1 MRNHCLTTSPDLQN
15 IASYRSTTTRCINAE
30 LQILLKRLENVAET
44 LKAFDKG
51 LKKKETRR
59 VLPL

>member
-30 LQILLKRLENVAET
+30 LKIPLKRFENVAKT
-44 LKAFDKG
+44 FKG
-51 LKKKETRR
+51 LKEGNQEGSPPIK
-59 VLPL
+59 V